1 MATPLRYALIFLLW
15 AMVAVIYAP
24 LIPAALTLISPAL
37 SLTHW
42 QALFADPQL
51 PQALLATLVS
61 TTIAAVGA
69 LLIALL
75 VIVALWPGPKWQRMC
90 TRLPWLLA
98 IPHVAFAT
106 SALLL
111 FADGGLLYDYF
122 PYFTPPMDKL
132 GIGLGFTL
140 AVKESAFL
148 LWILAAVLSEKR
160 LLQQVIV
167 LDSLG
172 YSRWQCL
179 NWLLLP
185 SVAPALAMA
194 LGLACASSWAAE
206 LAKPLTLDQLQQ
218 QNGKAI
224 DTRSSAFYN
233 GWPQTLNGPSGH
245 EPAALNLSAGWLDKM
260 STEQL
265 NAWIKQ
271 HNLKADAP
279 VALYGNGKDVDA
291 VKTRLQKAGFTH
303 ISILSDALSEPSR
316 LQKLPHFEQLV
327 YPQWLHDLQ
336 QGKEVTAKPAGD
348 WKVIEAARGA
358 PKLYLISH
366 IPGADYIDT
375 NEVESEPLWNKVS
388 DEQLKAMLAKH
399 GIRHDTTV
407 ILYGRDV
414 YAAARVAQIMLY
426 AGVKDVRLLDGG
438 WQTWSDAGLP
448 VERGTPPK
456 VKAEPDF
463 GVKIPAQ
470 PQLMLDMEQARGLL
484 HRQDASLVSIRS
496 WPEFIGTTSG
506 YSYIKPKGEIAG
518 ARWGHAGSDST
529 HMEDFHNPDGTMRS
543 ADDIT
548 AMWKAWNIKPDQ
560 QVSFYCGTGWRAS
573 ETFMY
578 ARAMGWNN
586 VSVYDG
592 GWYEWS
598 SDPKNPVATGERG
611 PDSSK

>member
-1 MATPLRYALIFLLW
+1 MSQSSKRGLDSSRNDRYMLVFLANQITVYNDCPIRAFSHL
-15 AMVAVIYAP
+15 
-24 LIPAALTLISPAL
+24 AAGC
-37 SLTHW
+37 
-42 QALFADPQL
+42 
-51 PQALLATLVS
+51 V
-61 TTIAAVGA
+61 
-69 LLIALL
+69 
-75 VIVALWPGPKWQRMC
+75 
-90 TRLPWLLA
+90 
-98 IPHVAFAT
+98 
-106 SALLL
+106 
-111 FADGGLLYDYF
+111 
-122 PYFTPPMDKL
+122 
-132 GIGLGFTL
+132 GIGLP
-140 AVKESAFL
+140 
-148 LWILAAVLSEKR
+148 VLFR
-160 LLQQVIV
+160 HCI
-167 LDSLG
+167 
-172 YSRWQCL
+172 
-179 NWLLLP
+179 
-185 SVAPALAMA
+185 M
-194 LGLACASSWAAE
+194 
-206 LAKPLTLDQLQQ
+206 
-218 QNGKAI
+218 I
-224 DTRSSAFYN
+224 DH
-233 GWPQTLNGPSGH
+233 G
-245 EPAALNLSAGWLDKM
+245 
-260 STEQL
+260 
-265 NAWIKQ
+265 I
-271 HNLKADAP
+271 
-279 VALYGNGKDVDA
+279 
-291 VKTRLQKAGFTH
+291 
-303 ISILSDALSEPSR
+303 
-316 LQKLPHFEQLV
+316 
-327 YPQWLHDLQ
+327 
-336 QGKEVTAKPAGD
+336 
-348 WKVIEAARGA
+348 
-358 PKLYLISH
+358 H

-414 YAAARVAQIMLY
+414 YAGARVAQIMLY

-548 AMWKAWNIKPDQ
+548 AMWKAWNIKPEQ

-578 ARAMGWNN
+578 ARAMGWKN